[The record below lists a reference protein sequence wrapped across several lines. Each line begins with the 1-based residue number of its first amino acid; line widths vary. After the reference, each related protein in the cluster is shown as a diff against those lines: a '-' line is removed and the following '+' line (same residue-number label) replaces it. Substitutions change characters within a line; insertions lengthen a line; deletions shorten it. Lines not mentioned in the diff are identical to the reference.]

1 MTDDQ
6 LIITACN
13 NWLKSHNRADYLTLA
28 YESIEDLLVVLKTQ
42 KMDINVMRDTMQS
55 MMEGQCIIAG
65 NRQPKIVRCIDCA
78 HGEPNDCGEVICNL
92 IIGDDAFHPET
103 WFCADG
109 ERRTDDV

>member
-55 MMEGQCIIAG
+55 MIAMIEKCEVVTRKG
-65 NRQPKIVRCIDCA
+65 NALLPGIDSRKLSDVLIVRMVSQMIA
-78 HGEPNDCGEVICNL
+78 
-92 IIGDDAFHPET
+92 A
-103 WFCADG
+103 
-109 ERRTDDV
+109 R